1 MAKIAEA
8 RPHLADVIEIR
19 PGAAS
24 SCHAVQAP
32 TDPVRL
38 APSDFAF
45 LWDECP
51 RCFYLKVVRKER
63 RPRMPFPKVFGTIDR
78 AMKSCYVGQKSE
90 ALAAGLPAG
99 LICQADRWVRS
110 AGLTIPNSTV
120 VSEIRGS
127 VDALIECDDGSVA
140 VVDFKTAE
148 PHADHVATYGRQLH
162 AYALALEQPASG
174 PPIQVSAL
182 GLLCFLP
189 NAFTNTPAAALTG
202 EIRWVEIERDEPAFY
217 RFLIE
222 VASVIDQSGPHPL
235 LRHVDG
241 ADGGSRTVRRLRDEG
256 PGDVPGGR
264 LSAHQ
269 IWSDVR
275 PVPGTIRVKE
285 GSSPPTG
292 DQPALI
298 TESF

>member
-1 MAKIAEA
+1 VAKITGA
-8 RPHLADVIEIR
+8 RPRLADVIEIR
-19 PGAAS
+19 PGACS
-24 SCHAVQAP
+24 SVTEPDPSLGPPA
-32 TDPVRL
+32 PVRL

-78 AMKSCYVGQKSE
+78 AMKSCYVGQQSD

-110 AGLTIPNSTV
+110 AGLTIPNSAV
-120 VSEIRGS
+120 VSEIRGN

-148 PHADHVATYGRQLH
+148 PNADPVATYGRQLH
-162 AYALALEQPASG
+162 AYALALEQPSAG
-174 PPIQVSAL
+174 PPTRVSAL

-189 NAFTNTPAAALTG
+189 DSFKSTPTAALSG
-202 EIRWVEIERDEPAFY
+202 EIKWFEIERDEPGFY

-222 VASVIDQSGPHPL
+222 VASVIDQPEPPAASPTCAWC
-235 LRHVDG
+235 RW
-241 ADGGSRTVRRLRDEG
+241 RTEN
-256 PGDVPGGR
+256 
-264 LSAHQ
+264 
-269 IWSDVR
+269 
-275 PVPGTIRVKE
+275 RVA
-285 GSSPPTG
+285 S
-292 DQPALI
+292 
-298 TESF
+298 